1 MKPVARGVNSAL
13 KKPGL
18 LQKLVDSVSGLVPLE
33 KIKKTLKTTLYPQYQ
48 KACGVVAPHMQTFGG
63 VAGAKIIEFL
73 QVPSPCPAAGF
84 ASFHPDVCWIKMVAR
99 GRVLVLVCER
109 ERERER

>member
-33 KIKKTLKTTLYPQYQ
+33 KIKKALKTTLYPQYQ
-48 KACGVVAPHMQTFGG
+48 KACGVVAPHMQKFGG
-63 VAGAKIIEFL
+63 VAGVKIIEFL
-73 QVPSPCPAAGF
+73 QVLSPYC
-84 ASFHPDVCWIKMVAR
+84 IVA
-99 GRVLVLVCER
+99 VLALSYCSTCRATVFTSH
-109 ERERER
+109 